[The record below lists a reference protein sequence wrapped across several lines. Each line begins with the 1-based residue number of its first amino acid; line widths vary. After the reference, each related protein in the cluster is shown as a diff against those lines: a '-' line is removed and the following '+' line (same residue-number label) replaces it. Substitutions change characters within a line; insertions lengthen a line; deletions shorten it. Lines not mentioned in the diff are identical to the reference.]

1 MAFTYT
7 VNKDKSVTI
16 LKDETIFLEQTDDPT
31 TPGWDTFETKAKAEE
46 WAKEAIKRYQ
56 AEIDEAQKAFEEANK
71 AVEALGHVEAA
82 AASTGNFEPEVSEPE
97 VAPAAEEAAKK

>member
-16 LKDETIFLEQTDDPT
+16 LQDGTIFLEQIDDPT

-56 AEIDEAQKAFEEANK
+56 AEIDETKKASEA
-71 AVEALGHVEAA
+71 ASTATDALGHVEASA
-82 AASTGNFEPEVSEPE
+82 ESTGYLGDVDVVETVLEDTE
-97 VAPAAEEAAKK
+97 KK

>member
-1 MAFTYT
+1 MSFTYT

-16 LKDETIFLEQTDDPT
+16 LREGSTFLHQEDDPT

-46 WAKEAIKRYQ
+46 WAKEAIKRFE
-56 AEIDEAQKAFEEANK
+56 AEYAAENKAAEEATA

-82 AASTGNFEPEVSEPE
+82 AASNGSLGDELP
-97 VAPAAEEAAKK
+97 AEEPVVEEAPKK

>member
-16 LKDETIFLEQTDDPT
+16 LQDDTIFLEQTDDPT

-56 AEIDEAQKAFEEANK
+56 AEIDAAKKASEEAN
-71 AVEALGHVEAA
+71 AATDALGHVEAA
-82 AASTGNFEPEVSEPE
+82 AASTGSLGDE
-97 VAPAAEEAAKK
+97 APAEEPAAAE